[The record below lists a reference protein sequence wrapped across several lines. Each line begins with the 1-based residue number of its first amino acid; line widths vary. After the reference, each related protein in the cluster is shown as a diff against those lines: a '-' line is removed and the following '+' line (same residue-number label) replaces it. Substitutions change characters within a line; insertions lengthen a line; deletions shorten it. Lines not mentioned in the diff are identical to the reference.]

1 MIEIYKS
8 DGKGG
13 GRIVHRSRNLRGI
26 VAQAGR
32 VGVRSAVG
40 LHSGDPNFC
49 GGGDLRVLFGDGTY
63 CQTTFADYEVMVT
76 WLRQRRSFRGVCAV
90 EGPDGCETF

>member
-1 MIEIYKS
+1 MIEIYQS

-13 GRIVHRSRNLRGI
+13 GRIVQRSRNLRGI
-26 VAQAGR
+26 VNRAWR

-40 LHSGDPNFC
+40 LHSDNPDEP

-63 CQTTFADYEVMVT
+63 CQTAFASYEVMVA
-76 WLRQRRSFRGVCAV
+76 WLRRRRSFRGVCAI
-90 EGPDGCETF
+90 EGPWGCETF